1 MAGKSSTFQISLK
14 LLTQQFNKGLS
25 NVQKQLKSFGNFV
38 KGAFGLTA
46 LVTFGRKVVETG
58 AQFEDAMAR
67 VQAVSNATARE
78 MEMMT
83 KEAERLGATTKYT
96 ASEAANALENLTRNG
111 MSASD
116 ATTTLSTVLKMAQA
130 NAIGLSESADI
141 VSNTLNMFGLQ
152 AKDAEKVSDVLSATA
167 ANSAT
172 NITLLNEALVNAAPV
187 ANTLGMSLE
196 ETSAMIGAL
205 AQRGLKG
212 AAAGTQM
219 RMALIK
225 MVDPSV
231 TEKLKGYG
239 VEIDEATIKSEGLA
253 GVLKRLKDANLNM
266 TQLTDIFKSRQ
277 ASGIQQMID
286 SYDDLVKIMNVTEN
300 AAGTTARM
308 FEQGVGS
315 TENAIKSLQ
324 SAYEGFLNS
333 IFKSTSGVLNT
344 VLKGLTNLV
353 RALSDTKT
361 RTTAVIGAVVSLL
374 TIKFV
379 GAMNKVKAKALETN
393 VAMTTLRAGITTV
406 TAAAKA
412 AYAAMG
418 GWVGIL
424 VTLGSVI
431 LTSVVSST
439 QRAKEEMRD
448 LAKAEASAAAEAE
461 TERLKLERLHKIA
474 EDATIPIE
482 NRKRALEEMKKIA
495 PDYLGTLDKEGR
507 LINDNKEALDKYIE
521 SLQASLILK
530 AREAHLN
537 DLIRRKEEELQ
548 KAYEIEKAGPTAW
561 DRAQSA
567 LSGRTPI
574 TAPGSAAN
582 PGTPSYMSPDDFV
595 KDRAKKHYDKADEL
609 QEEINQYSKDK
620 IDEAY
625 QNYLKTTGNSGGG
638 NGGGGGKGGDKK
650 DTPDEKFFK
659 AQDAYAQAISEAR
672 VRWLHN
678 ISTEE
683 EYNQEILSA
692 QKQLIDAYVE
702 YAAAVEGIEDD
713 AIQNNVLQGKTFKQL
728 QTSYNDLK
736 KAVDARAKAEKDNAK
751 KEEKQNEAWKKL
763 DEGLSRLDAKQ
774 GKTSIQNPW
783 DNFSSNPK
791 EYRDEEREVQRLQT
805 ELENLVS
812 TYESLKDI
820 MENIGEPQNDEQI
833 KSLNKWKALIA
844 EISEKTAEFQ
854 QKANAL
860 GSKKAMDEINQKT
873 IDQRRAY
880 YDTIRNTTSAVG
892 QLASNLQSLADAD
905 WSTMSVAE
913 KFNTISN
920 AIFGTID
927 AVLNVID
934 TFRSLQ
940 EIIESLQA
948 AKTSYALIE
957 QATSEQEQ
965 KNAEA
970 EGAAALAK
978 GADELAAAQMS
989 MIAGEVDKEVKRGVV
1004 AANSASAISGA
1015 AAAMAS
1021 IPYVGPFLATAAATE
1036 MEALLAAMLPKFAGG
1051 GIIQGNSKYGD
1062 RLLARVNAGEMIL
1075 NAQQQKRLFDIANGH
1090 GGLGAGQVSFHIA
1103 GKDLVGVLRN
1113 NNAANAK
1120 ISGAKGL

>member
-14 LLTQQFNKGLS
+14 LLTQQFTKGLN

-67 VQAVSNATARE
+67 VQAVSNATTRE

-96 ASEAANALENLTRNG
+96 ASEAAGALENLTRNG
-111 MSASD
+111 MSAGD
-116 ATTTLSTVLKMAQA
+116 ATKTLEGVLKLAQA
-130 NAIGLSESADI
+130 NAIGLAEAADI
-141 VSNTLNMFGLQ
+141 LTNTMNIFGLE
-152 AKDAEKVSDVLSATA
+152 AKDTSRINDVLSATC

-172 NITLLNEALVNAAPV
+172 NINQLAEAVYGVGPIAKIM
-187 ANTLGMSLE
+187 GKSIE
-196 ETSAMIGAL
+196 ETTAAL
-205 AQRGLKG
+205 GVMANNGVKG
-212 AAAGTQM
+212 SAAGT
-219 RMALIK
+219 ALGAMMQTLSAQTPK
-225 MVDPSV
+225 AK
-231 TEKLKGYG
+231 EALAKFGLN
-239 VEIDEATIKSEGLA
+239 IDETTLKTHSLSEVLQMLKDSGLA
-253 GVLKRLKDANLNM
+253 GSVEALRAVFGRGPAGDIATLINNVEQFNELLGK
-266 TQLTDIFKSRQ
+266 TQD
-277 ASGIQQMID
+277 
-286 SYDDLVKIMNVTEN
+286 
-300 AAGTTARM
+300 AAGTTERM
-308 FEQGVGS
+308 FKQGVGS

-324 SAYEGFLNS
+324 SAYDGFLNS
-333 IFKSTSGVLNT
+333 IFKRTSGVLNS

-361 RTTAVIGAVVSLL
+361 RTVAVVTTISTLL

-379 GAMNKVKAKALETN
+379 KALHAVKTKALETN

-461 TERLKLERLHKIA
+461 TERIKLERLHKIA
-474 EDATIPIE
+474 EDTTKPLE
-482 NRKRALEEMKKIA
+482 NRKRAIEEIKKIV
-495 PDYLGTLDKEGR
+495 PEYLGYLDKEGK
-507 LINDNKEALDKYIE
+507 LTNDNTAALDDYIKA
-521 SLQASLILK
+521 LRASLILK
-530 AREAHLN
+530 ARQAHLD
-537 DLIRRKEEELQ
+537 DLITRREEELK
-548 KAYEIEKAGPTAW
+548 KAYDIEKAGPTAW

-582 PGTPSYMSPDDFV
+582 PGTPSYMSAEEFV

-609 QEEINQYSKDK
+609 LEEINQYEKDQ

-625 QNYLKTTGNSGGG
+625 QNYLNSLD
-638 NGGGGGKGGDKK
+638 NNNNNNNNNNNSDTKK
-650 DTPDEKFFK
+650 SKDSPDENFSK
-659 AQDAYAQAISEAR
+659 AQKEYVDAIEKATLRFANNVSTQDEFIQEQA
-672 VRWLHN
+672 
-678 ISTEE
+678 
-683 EYNQEILSA
+683 SA
-692 QKQLIDAYVE
+692 YKAFIDAYIE
-702 YAAAVEGIEDD
+702 YAAATGRYQALEGAEFQDLLQ
-713 AIQNNVLQGKTFKQL
+713 AYNNLIGQTNALALQ
-728 QTSYNDLK
+728 
-736 KAVDARAKAEKDNAK
+736 RKAEKDT
-751 KEEKQNEAWKKL
+751 EERQNEAWKKL

-791 EYRDEEREVQRLQT
+791 EYRDEERDVQRLQT
-805 ELENLVS
+805 ELENLVG
-812 TYESLKDI
+812 TYESLKDV

-860 GSKKAMDEINQKT
+860 GSKKAMDEINEKT

-880 YDTIRNTTSAVG
+880 YDTIRNTSSAVG

-940 EIIESLQA
+940 EIIDSLTM
-948 AKTSYALIE
+948 AKTAYAAIE
-957 QATSEQEQ
+957 EATSKQQQ

-989 MIAGEVDKEVKRGVV
+989 MIAGEVDKEVKRGTV
-1004 AANSASAISGA
+1004 AANSAAAISGS

-1036 MEALLAAMLPKFAGG
+1036 MEALLAAMLPKFASG

-1062 RLLARVNAGEMIL
+1062 RLLARVNAGEAIL
-1075 NAQQQKRLFDIANGH
+1075 NQRQQKRLLDIADGRAASIGGEVRLVAH
-1090 GGLGAGQVSFHIA
+1090 GQ
-1103 GKDLVGVLRN
+1103 DLVGVWRN
-1113 NNAANAK
+1113 INKANAR
-1120 ISGAKGL
+1120 ISGSKGM

>member
-1 MAGKSSTFQISLK
+1 MGKSSTFQISLK
-14 LLTQQFNKGLS
+14 LLTQQFTKGLN

-67 VQAVSNATARE
+67 VQAVSNATTRE

-111 MSASD
+111 MSAGD
-116 ATTTLSTVLKMAQA
+116 ATKTLEGVLKLAQA
-130 NAIGLSESADI
+130 NAIGLAEAADI
-141 VSNTLNMFGLQ
+141 LTNTMNIFGLE
-152 AKDAEKVSDVLSATA
+152 AKDTSRINDVLSATC

-172 NITLLNEALVNAAPV
+172 NINQLAEAVYGVGPIAKIM
-187 ANTLGMSLE
+187 GKSIE
-196 ETSAMIGAL
+196 ETTAAL
-205 AQRGLKG
+205 GVMANNGVKG
-212 AAAGTQM
+212 SAAGT
-219 RMALIK
+219 ALGAMMQTLSAQTPK
-225 MVDPSV
+225 AK
-231 TEKLKGYG
+231 EALAKFGLN
-239 VEIDEATIKSEGLA
+239 IDETTLKTHSLSEVLQMLKDSGLA
-253 GVLKRLKDANLNM
+253 GSVEALRAVFGRGPAGDIATLINNVEQFNALLEK
-266 TQLTDIFKSRQ
+266 TQD
-277 ASGIQQMID
+277 
-286 SYDDLVKIMNVTEN
+286 
-300 AAGTTARM
+300 AAGTTERM
-308 FEQGVGS
+308 FKQGVGS

-333 IFKSTSGVLNT
+333 IFKRTSGVLNS

-361 RTTAVIGAVVSLL
+361 RTVAVVTTITSLL
-374 TIKFV
+374 TIKLV
-379 GAMNKVKAKALETN
+379 KAMNAVKAKALETN

-431 LTSVVSST
+431 LTSVVSSI

-461 TERLKLERLHKIA
+461 TERIKLERLHKIA
-474 EDATIPIE
+474 EDMTVPIE
-482 NRKRALEEMKKIA
+482 NRTRALEEIKKIA

-574 TAPGSAAN
+574 TSPGSAAN

-609 QEEINQYSKDK
+609 QEEINQYSKEK

-625 QNYLKTTGNSGGG
+625 QNYLNTNTTT
-638 NGGGGGKGGDKK
+638 GGGGGGGGGSSTKAK
-650 DTPDEKFFK
+650 DSPDENFSK
-659 AQDAYAQAISEAR
+659 AQKEYVDAIEKATLRFANNVSTQDEFIQEQA
-672 VRWLHN
+672 
-678 ISTEE
+678 
-683 EYNQEILSA
+683 SA
-692 QKQLIDAYVE
+692 YKAFIDAYIE
-702 YAAAVEGIEDD
+702 YAAATGRYQALEGAEFQDLLQ
-713 AIQNNVLQGKTFKQL
+713 AYNNLIGQTKALALQ
-728 QTSYNDLK
+728 
-736 KAVDARAKAEKDNAK
+736 RKAEKDT
-751 KEEKQNEAWKKL
+751 EERQNEAWKKL

-791 EYRDEEREVQRLQT
+791 EYRDEERDVQRLQT
-805 ELENLVS
+805 ELENLVG
-812 TYESLKDI
+812 TYESLKDV

-989 MIAGEVDKEVKRGVV
+989 MIAGEIDKEVKRGTV
-1004 AANSASAISGA
+1004 AANSAAAISGS

-1036 MEALLAAMLPKFAGG
+1036 MEALLAAMLPKFASG

-1075 NAQQQKRLFDIANGH
+1075 NKSQQSRLFDIANGH